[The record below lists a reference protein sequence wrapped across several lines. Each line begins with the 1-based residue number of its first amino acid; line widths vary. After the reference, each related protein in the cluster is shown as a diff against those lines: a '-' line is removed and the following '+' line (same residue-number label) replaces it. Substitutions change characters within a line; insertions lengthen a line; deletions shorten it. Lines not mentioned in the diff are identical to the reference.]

1 MEKNNNNHLDP
12 DKKEIVDNNQ
22 DIKNQ
27 NSKIQEENENNED
40 NEQTLFFKQK
50 IEKILREYITV
61 FEVDEKKDIN
71 EKDHINEEDEIE
83 DKVKKIFPEFIIVI
97 TKKDSIEE
105 LERMKDH
112 LNHSGF
118 QFTLNIIKKKD
129 AKVYANR
136 KEIIDYVDSVEKMDY
151 GNNSITNDDRID
163 KYTLFRI
170 KFNPISPLFYQK
182 MKKKSRNN
190 ILNRKKINLNLTRL
204 PISLLSL
211 VGLALFIAFQVNIL
225 IDHSELTSSFWN
237 SFGTSEEETRMINI
251 LYFVLGFVS
260 IILVREITYLI
271 TSIIRDVKYDTP
283 YFASLD
289 DISVKKLN
297 PNNMFD
303 LAASRILSGFLCS
316 LLLLIMGFVLSEQ
329 ISTSLLISN
338 ETEDNINRYN
348 LLTQLLKYLFFPGQ
362 NNFIEILYDDSTYLL
377 PKYTILMHPLAYAG
391 YLGLILTL
399 FSMFPIQYTDGG
411 KIYYA
416 IFRNKYGHWIGSALA
431 AMLIATMMFSFEYS
445 ILFIFLL
452 SVIGI
457 KLYDSNYQIEDLKFN
472 LYPISKGRKK
482 SLILFVI
489 IIVLIFPI
497 STLIDFFGYL
507 Y

>member
-1 MEKNNNNHLDP
+1 MEKNDNNHLGL
-12 DKKEIVDNNQ
+12 DKKEIVDNQ
-22 DIKNQ
+22 DLKNQ
-27 NSKIQEENENNED
+27 NSKLQEDNED
-40 NEQTLFFKQK
+40 NEQSLFFKEK
-50 IEKILREYITV
+50 IEKILREYVSV
-61 FEVDEKKDIN
+61 FDVDEKNEIDKKDR
-71 EKDHINEEDEIE
+71 INEEEEIK
-83 DKVKKIFPEFIIVI
+83 DKVKEIFPEFIIFI

-105 LERMKDH
+105 LEKMKDH
-112 LNHSGF
+112 LNHDGF

-129 AKVYANR
+129 AKVYANQ

-151 GNNSITNDDRID
+151 GNNSIANEDRID
-163 KYTLFRI
+163 KYSLFKI

-190 ILNRKKINLNLTRL
+190 ILDRKKINLNLKRL
-204 PISLLSL
+204 SLSLLSL
-211 VGLALFIAFQVNIL
+211 VGLALFIAIQLNIL
-225 IDHSELTSSFWN
+225 IDHSDFTSSFWN
-237 SFGTSEEETRMINI
+237 SFGTSEEETKIINI

-271 TSIIRDVKYDTP
+271 TSKIRDVKYETP

-289 DISVKKLN
+289 GLSNKKLN

-329 ISTSLLISN
+329 IPTSLLISN
-338 ETEDNINRYN
+338 KTGDNINRYN

-362 NNFIEILYDDSTYLL
+362 NNIIEILYDDSTYLL

-416 IFRNKYGHWIGSALA
+416 IFRNKYGNWIGSALVA
-431 AMLIATMMFSFEYS
+431 VLIATL
-445 ILFIFLL
+445 ILSYEIFLL
-452 SVIGI
+452 IICIFLIGGI
-457 KLYDSNYQIEDLKFN
+457 KIYDSDYQIEDLKFN

-482 SLILFVI
+482 SLILFII

-497 STLIDFFGYL
+497 SRLTNYFGYL